1 MRFVLRIILYLLVFP
16 VTYYAINTVINVSK
30 KNEVELT
37 YVYSTE
43 KTLNN
48 KNLFIDDYMAG
59 KVLSQ
64 FEPIHYNAEQIH
76 EILTQVGLIKQDLVY
91 DDPTFKCLSDID
103 VRKIEMH
110 NISPIHLS
118 LKYTFKSKENEKE
131 TIDKIIKCNNENL
144 IPHIGK
150 FIVPR
155 DIEIHKKRLENLV
168 EYLPSI
174 AIGSQDQI
182 NTEYLI
188 QPTTELVEE
197 IENLQWLENLFKDIE
212 DHEFK
217 KQIRERITEYKLQI
231 IIDLKKIE
239 RNKKLKLYERA
250 NSFDEWVKENQIKR
264 TKLVIS
270 MMNNSD
276 LNIYEISKNF
286 YRTKSIEIKN
296 TYSIYIFTLLIGA
309 LIIVL
314 IENLQR
320 SFYKRNRKI

>member
-1 MRFVLRIILYLLVFP
+1 MRFIPRIILYLLVFP
-16 VTYYAINTVINVSK
+16 VTYFAINAVINISK

-37 YVYSTE
+37 FVYSTE

-48 KNLFIDDYMAG
+48 KNLFIDDYMEG

-64 FEPIHYNAEQIH
+64 FEPIHYNAEQIY
-76 EILTQVGLIKQDLVY
+76 EILLKVGLIKQDIIY

-118 LKYTFKSKENEKE
+118 LKYTFNKKVNEKE

-150 FIVPR
+150 FIVPE
-155 DIEIHKKRLENLV
+155 DIEIHEERLAKLV

-174 AIGSQDQI
+174 AVGSQDQI

-197 IENLQWLENLFKDIE
+197 IENLQWLEDLFKDIE
-212 DHEFK
+212 DYEFK
-217 KQIRERITEYKLQI
+217 KQIRERITQYKLQI
-231 IIDLKKIE
+231 IMDLKKIE
-239 RNKKLKLYERA
+239 TNKQLKLYERA

-264 TKLVIS
+264 TKLVLS
-270 MMNNSD
+270 MINNSD
-276 LNIYEISKNF
+276 LNIYEISKTI
-286 YRTKSIEIKN
+286 YRTENIEIKN

-320 SFYKRNRKI
+320 SFNKRNRKI